1 MTRASVDV
9 LSALTHAWLVLVRGR
24 PALVSGPA
32 PAPRAAPPWY
42 DRVPMASRFYV
53 TTPIYYIN
61 DVPHLGTAYT
71 TIAADVLCRYHRLRG
86 HESRML
92 TGTDEHGLKIQR
104 AAEAR
109 GIAPG
114 PHADEIA
121 AAFRATW
128 PRLGCAPDDF
138 IRTSEPRHK
147 KGVQELW
154 RRIQARGDIYLGH
167 YEGLYCVG
175 CEAYYTEK
183 DLQQPGNVCP
193 LHNRPA
199 ESVKEE
205 SYFFRLSRY
214 GDALLDFYR
223 RNPGFVQPASRL
235 NEVVS
240 FVREGLQ
247 DLSVSRTTFQWGI
260 PVPDDPKHVM
270 YVWFDALANY
280 MTALREPEDNTRFW
294 PADVHL
300 VGKDILRFH
309 AVYWPAFLLSAGYSE
324 AELPRQVFAHG
335 FLTYSGQKMS
345 KTLRNTI
352 SPVEVAEAL
361 SEAAA
366 AAVPGGPGAAAGAPP
381 PPIGVDV
388 VRYCLMRAISFGQDG
403 DFSLQDVLS
412 RYASELGNALGNLLN
427 RVLPFA
433 EEVPE
438 KGDPGPLEE
447 ELAGAHR
454 QAAAAAAAA
463 FDANHPTRALDAIW
477 TAIAAANLYIDR
489 AAPWVAKKTDP
500 RRLGTIVATLIEQ
513 LEAISAMISPV
524 LPVVAD
530 RMREQLGLSPI
541 APEVGRDQ
549 WPFTAPFRAPGA
561 KLRRGSPIFPR
572 LEKEK
577 EAELLARFAPP
588 PADAAPPQAD
598 AAAKPAPAARAAS
611 AANTAPAAN
620 AAPPA
625 NTSPAASASPEAA
638 GGAAAAA
645 RPGKAPV
652 PFDDFA
658 RLDLRIG
665 VVTSAER
672 VKKKDRLLDLRVDT
686 GDGAP
691 RRIISG
697 IAASYAPEELV
708 GTRVVVLCNLPP
720 RDFGK
725 GLVSE
730 GMLLTAEVEGRVRT
744 ITVEGAAPGTPV
756 L

>member
-1 MTRASVDV
+1 
-9 LSALTHAWLVLVRGR
+9 
-24 PALVSGPA
+24 
-32 PAPRAAPPWY
+32 
-42 DRVPMASRFYV
+42 MASRFYV

-109 GIAPG
+109 GVAPG
-114 PHADEIA
+114 AHADEIA
-121 AAFRATW
+121 AVFRATW
-128 PRLGCAPDDF
+128 PKLGCAPDDF

-147 KGVQELW
+147 KAVQELW
-154 RRIQARGDIYLGH
+154 SRIKARGDIYLGH

-183 DLQQPGNVCP
+183 DLEQPGNVCP
-193 LHNRPA
+193 LHKKPA

-214 GDALLDFYR
+214 GDALLDYYK
-223 RNPGFVQPASRL
+223 RNPTFVQPASRL
-235 NEVVS
+235 NEVAS

-247 DLSVSRTTFQWGI
+247 DLSVSRTTFEWGI

-309 AVYWPAFLLSAGYSE
+309 AVYWPAFLLSAGYGE

-352 SPVEVAEAL
+352 SPVEVAAAL

-366 AAVPGGPGAAAGAPP
+366 AALPGGPGAAAGAPLV
-381 PPIGVDV
+381 GADV

-412 RYASELGNALGNLLN
+412 RYGSELGNALGNLLN

-433 EEVPE
+433 EEVPA
-438 KGDPGPLEE
+438 KGALGPLEE
-447 ELAGAHR
+447 ELAAAQR
-454 QAAAAAAAA
+454 QAAAAAATA
-463 FDANHPTRALDAIW
+463 FDANQPTRALDAIW
-477 TAIAAANLYIDR
+477 TVIAAANLYVDK

-500 RRLGTIVATLIEQ
+500 ARLGTIIATLIEQ
-513 LEAISAMISPV
+513 LEAVSVMISPV
-524 LPVVAD
+524 MPVVAG
-530 RMREQLGLSPI
+530 RMREQLGLPPI
-541 APEVGRDQ
+541 AFEEGSDR
-549 WPFTAPFRAPGA
+549 WPMALPSRAPGE

-588 PADAAPPQAD
+588 RPDAEPAKADAKAGAKADSKAAPEAT
-598 AAAKPAPAARAAS
+598 AAPRASGGAEV
-611 AANTAPAAN
+611 

-625 NTSPAASASPEAA
+625 RQGKSPVA
-638 GGAAAAA
+638 
-645 RPGKAPV
+645 
-652 PFDDFA
+652 FDDFA

-708 GTRVVVLCNLPP
+708 GKRIVVICNLPP

-744 ITVEGAAPGTPV
+744 ITVEDAAPGTPV

>member
-1 MTRASVDV
+1 
-9 LSALTHAWLVLVRGR
+9 
-24 PALVSGPA
+24 
-32 PAPRAAPPWY
+32 
-42 DRVPMASRFYV
+42 MASRFYV

-71 TIAADVLCRYHRLRG
+71 TIAADVLCRYHRMRG

-92 TGTDEHGLKIQR
+92 TGSDEHGLKIQR

-121 AAFRATW
+121 AVFRATW
-128 PRLGCAPDDF
+128 PKLGCAPDDF

-147 KGVQELW
+147 QAVQELW

-183 DLQQPGNVCP
+183 DLKQPGNVCP
-193 LHNRPA
+193 LHHRPV

-214 GDALLDFYR
+214 GDALLDYYK
-223 RNPGFVQPASRL
+223 RNPTFVQPTTRL
-235 NEVVS
+235 NEVTS

-260 PVPDDPKHVM
+260 PVPGDPKHVM

-280 MTALREPEDNTRFW
+280 LTALMAPEDNTRFW

-309 AVYWPAFLLSAGYSE
+309 AVYWPAFLLSAGYGE

-361 SEAAA
+361 SEAASA
-366 AAVPGGPGAAAGAPP
+366 ALPGGPGAAAGAPSV
-381 PPIGVDV
+381 GVDV

-403 DFSLQDVLS
+403 DFSIQDLLS

-433 EEVPE
+433 DEVPE
-438 KGDPGPLEE
+438 KGAPGPLEE
-447 ELAGAHR
+447 ELRSAQQQAS
-454 QAAAAAAAA
+454 AAAAGA
-463 FDANHPTRALDAIW
+463 FDAHQPTRALDAIW
-477 TAIAAANLYIDR
+477 TVVAAANLYVDK

-500 RRLGTIVATLIEQ
+500 KRLGTIVGTLIEQ
-513 LEAISAMISPV
+513 LGAISVMISPV
-524 LPVVAD
+524 MPVVAN
-530 RMREQLGLSPI
+530 RMREQLGLPPI
-541 APEVGRDQ
+541 APEVGSDQ
-549 WPFTAPFRAPGA
+549 WPFNAPARRPGE
-561 KLRRGSPIFPR
+561 KLHKGAPIFPR

-588 PADAAPPQAD
+588 PPDAEATKAIPEAKAAPETKAAPEAKATPEMKAAPEAKATPEASGGAE
-598 AAAKPAPAARAAS
+598 AAAQAARQGK
-611 AANTAPAAN
+611 
-620 AAPPA
+620 
-625 NTSPAASASPEAA
+625 SPVA
-638 GGAAAAA
+638 
-645 RPGKAPV
+645 
-652 PFDDFA
+652 FDDFA

-708 GTRVVVLCNLPP
+708 GQRVVVLCNLPP

-730 GMLLTAEVEGRVRT
+730 GMLLTAEVEGRIRT
-744 ITVEGAAPGTPV
+744 LTVDGAAPGTPV

>member
-1 MTRASVDV
+1 
-9 LSALTHAWLVLVRGR
+9 
-24 PALVSGPA
+24 
-32 PAPRAAPPWY
+32 
-42 DRVPMASRFYV
+42 MASRFYV

-109 GIAPG
+109 GVAPG
-114 PHADEIA
+114 AHADEIA
-121 AAFRATW
+121 AVFRATW
-128 PRLGCAPDDF
+128 PKLGCAPDDF

-147 KGVQELW
+147 KAVQELW
-154 RRIQARGDIYLGH
+154 SRIKARGDIYLGH

-183 DLQQPGNVCP
+183 DLEQPGNVCP
-193 LHNRPA
+193 LHKKPA

-214 GDALLDFYR
+214 GDALLDYYK
-223 RNPGFVQPASRL
+223 RNPTFVQPASRL
-235 NEVVS
+235 NEVAS

-352 SPVEVAEAL
+352 SPVEVASAL

-366 AAVPGGPGAAAGAPP
+366 AALPGGPGAADV
-381 PPIGVDV
+381 GVDV

-412 RYASELGNALGNLLN
+412 RYGSELGNALGNLLN

-433 EEVPE
+433 EEVPA
-438 KGDPGPLEE
+438 KGASGPLEE
-447 ELAGAHR
+447 ELAGAQR
-454 QAAAAAAAA
+454 QAAAAAATA
-463 FDANHPTRALDAIW
+463 FDANQPTRALDAIW
-477 TAIAAANLYIDR
+477 TVIAAANLYIDK

-500 RRLGTIVATLIEQ
+500 ARLGTIIATLVEQ
-513 LEAISAMISPV
+513 LEAISVMISPV
-524 LPVVAD
+524 MPVVAG
-530 RMREQLGLSPI
+530 RMREQLGLPPI
-541 APEVGRDQ
+541 AFEEGSDR
-549 WPFTAPFRAPGA
+549 WPMALPSRAPGE

-588 PADAAPPQAD
+588 RPDAEPGKADAKVGAKAD
-598 AAAKPAPAARAAS
+598 AKVGAKADAQAAPEAK
-611 AANTAPAAN
+611 TAPAASGGAGV

-625 NTSPAASASPEAA
+625 RQDKSPVA
-638 GGAAAAA
+638 
-645 RPGKAPV
+645 
-652 PFDDFA
+652 FDDFA

-708 GTRVVVLCNLPP
+708 GKRIVVICNLPP

-744 ITVEGAAPGTPV
+744 ITVEDAAPGTPV

>member
-1 MTRASVDV
+1 
-9 LSALTHAWLVLVRGR
+9 
-24 PALVSGPA
+24 
-32 PAPRAAPPWY
+32 
-42 DRVPMASRFYV
+42 MASRFYV

-71 TIAADVLCRYHRLRG
+71 TIAADVLCRYHRMRG

-114 PHADEIA
+114 AHADEIA
-121 AAFRATW
+121 AVFRATW

-147 KGVQELW
+147 KAVQELW

-183 DLQQPGNVCP
+183 DLKQPGNVCP
-193 LHNRPA
+193 LHHRPA

-214 GDALLDFYR
+214 GDALLDYYR
-223 RNPGFVQPASRL
+223 RNPTFVQPASRL
-235 NEVVS
+235 NEVMS

-260 PVPDDPKHVM
+260 PVPGDPKHVM

-280 MTALREPEDNTRFW
+280 LTALMEPEDNTRFW

-361 SEAAA
+361 SEATAA
-366 AAVPGGPGAAAGAPP
+366 ALPGGPGA

-403 DFSLQDVLS
+403 DFSIQDVLA

-433 EEVPE
+433 DEVPA
-438 KGDPGPLEE
+438 KGEPGPLEE
-447 ELAGAHR
+447 ELKSAQR
-454 QAAAAAAAA
+454 QASAAAAAA
-463 FDANHPTRALDAIW
+463 FDAHQPTRALDAIW
-477 TAIAAANLYIDR
+477 TVIAAANLYVDK

-500 RRLGTIVATLIEQ
+500 KRLGTIVATLLEQ
-513 LEAISAMISPV
+513 LESISVMISPV
-524 LPVVAD
+524 MPVVAS
-530 RMREQLGLSPI
+530 RMREQLGLPPL
-541 APEVGRDQ
+541 APEAGRDQ
-549 WPFTAPFRAPGA
+549 WPFDATARAPGE
-561 KLRRGSPIFPR
+561 KLHRGSPIFPR

-588 PADAAPPQAD
+588 QPDAEAT
-598 AAAKPAPAARAAS
+598 KAAS
-611 AANTAPAAN
+611 AAKVAPEAKAAPEAPAQ
-620 AAPPA
+620 PA
-625 NTSPAASASPEAA
+625 
-638 GGAAAAA
+638 
-645 RPGKAPV
+645 RQGKGPV
-652 PFDDFA
+652 AFDDFA

-708 GTRVVVLCNLPP
+708 GKRVVVICNLLP

-744 ITVEGAAPGTPV
+744 ITVEDAAPGTPV

>member
-1 MTRASVDV
+1 
-9 LSALTHAWLVLVRGR
+9 
-24 PALVSGPA
+24 
-32 PAPRAAPPWY
+32 
-42 DRVPMASRFYV
+42 MASRFYV

-109 GIAPG
+109 GVAPG
-114 PHADEIA
+114 AHADEISA
-121 AAFRATW
+121 VFRATW
-128 PRLGCAPDDF
+128 PKLGCAPDDF

-147 KGVQELW
+147 KAVQELW
-154 RRIQARGDIYLGH
+154 SRIKARGDIYLGH

-183 DLQQPGNVCP
+183 DLEQPGNVCP
-193 LHNRPA
+193 LHKKPA

-214 GDALLDFYR
+214 GDALLDYYK
-223 RNPGFVQPASRL
+223 RNPAFVQPASRL
-235 NEVVS
+235 NEVTS

-247 DLSVSRTTFQWGI
+247 DLSVSRTTFEWGI

-309 AVYWPAFLLSAGYSE
+309 AVYWPAFLLSAGYGE

-345 KTLRNTI
+345 KSLRNTI
-352 SPVEVAEAL
+352 SPVDVAVAL
-361 SEAAA
+361 SEAATA
-366 AAVPGGPGAAAGAPP
+366 AMPGGPGAAADAPP
-381 PPIGVDV
+381 VGVDV

-412 RYASELGNALGNLLN
+412 RYGSELGNALGNLLN

-433 EEVPE
+433 EEVPA
-438 KGDPGPLEE
+438 KGATGPLED
-447 ELAGAHR
+447 ELAGAQR

-463 FDANHPTRALDAIW
+463 FDANQPTRALDAIW
-477 TAIAAANLYIDR
+477 TVIAAANLYIDK

-500 RRLGTIVATLIEQ
+500 ARLGTIIATLVEQ
-513 LEAISAMISPV
+513 LEAISVMISPV
-524 LPVVAD
+524 MPVVAG
-530 RMREQLGLSPI
+530 RMREQLGLPPI
-541 APEVGRDQ
+541 ALEVGSDR
-549 WPFTAPFRAPGA
+549 WPMALPARAPGE
-561 KLRRGSPIFPR
+561 KLRKGSPIFPR

-588 PADAAPPQAD
+588 RADAEPAKVDSGAKADSRAKVDSGAKADSRAKADSGAKAAPE
-598 AAAKPAPAARAAS
+598 AKA
-611 AANTAPAAN
+611 APAAN
-620 AAPPA
+620 GGGAEATTPPA
-625 NTSPAASASPEAA
+625 REGKSPVA
-638 GGAAAAA
+638 
-645 RPGKAPV
+645 
-652 PFDDFA
+652 FDDFA

-691 RRIISG
+691 RRIVSG

-708 GTRVVVLCNLPP
+708 GKRIVVICNLPP

-744 ITVEGAAPGTPV
+744 ITVEDAAPGTPV

>member
-1 MTRASVDV
+1 
-9 LSALTHAWLVLVRGR
+9 
-24 PALVSGPA
+24 
-32 PAPRAAPPWY
+32 
-42 DRVPMASRFYV
+42 MASRFYV

-109 GIAPG
+109 GVAPG
-114 PHADEIA
+114 AHADEIA
-121 AAFRATW
+121 AVFRATW
-128 PRLGCAPDDF
+128 PKLGCAPDDF

-147 KGVQELW
+147 KAVQELW
-154 RRIQARGDIYLGH
+154 SRIKARGDIYLGH

-183 DLQQPGNVCP
+183 DLEQPGNVCP
-193 LHNRPA
+193 LHKKPA

-214 GDALLDFYR
+214 GDALLDYYK
-223 RNPGFVQPASRL
+223 RNPTFVQPASRL

-247 DLSVSRTTFQWGI
+247 DLSVSRTTFEWGI

-309 AVYWPAFLLSAGYSE
+309 AVYWPAFLLSAGYGE

-352 SPVEVAEAL
+352 SPVEVAAAL

-366 AAVPGGPGAAAGAPP
+366 AALPGGPGAAAGAPLV
-381 PPIGVDV
+381 GADV

-412 RYASELGNALGNLLN
+412 RYGSELGNALGNLLN

-433 EEVPE
+433 EEVPA
-438 KGDPGPLEE
+438 KGALGPLEE
-447 ELAGAHR
+447 ELAGAQR
-454 QAAAAAAAA
+454 QAAAAAATA
-463 FDANHPTRALDAIW
+463 FDANQPTRALDAIW
-477 TAIAAANLYIDR
+477 TVIAAANLYIDK

-500 RRLGTIVATLIEQ
+500 ARLGTIIATLIEQ
-513 LEAISAMISPV
+513 LEAISVMISPV
-524 LPVVAD
+524 MPVVAG
-530 RMREQLGLSPI
+530 RMREQLGLPPI
-541 APEVGRDQ
+541 AFEEGSDR
-549 WPFTAPFRAPGA
+549 WPMALPSRAPGE

-588 PADAAPPQAD
+588 RPDAEPAKADAQAGAKADSKAAPG
-598 AAAKPAPAARAAS
+598 AS
-611 AANTAPAAN
+611 GGAEV

-625 NTSPAASASPEAA
+625 RQGKSPVA
-638 GGAAAAA
+638 
-645 RPGKAPV
+645 
-652 PFDDFA
+652 FDDFA

-708 GTRVVVLCNLPP
+708 GKRIVVICNLPP

-744 ITVEGAAPGTPV
+744 ITVEDAAPGTPV

>member
-1 MTRASVDV
+1 
-9 LSALTHAWLVLVRGR
+9 
-24 PALVSGPA
+24 
-32 PAPRAAPPWY
+32 
-42 DRVPMASRFYV
+42 MASRFYV

-61 DVPHLGTAYT
+61 DSPHLGTAYT

-86 HESRML
+86 QESRML

-109 GIAPG
+109 GMDPLA
-114 PHADEIA
+114 HADELSA
-121 AAFRATW
+121 TFRAMW

-193 LHNRPA
+193 LHNKPV

-205 SYFFRLSRY
+205 SYFFRLSKY
-214 GDALLDFYR
+214 GDALLEHYGK
-223 RNPGFVQPASRL
+223 NPSFVQPASRL
-235 NEVVS
+235 NEVTS

-260 PVPDDPKHVM
+260 PVPGDPKHVM

-280 MTALREPEDNTRFW
+280 MTALAEPEDNTRFW

-300 VGKDILRFH
+300 MGKDILRFH
-309 AVYWPAFLLSAGYSE
+309 AVYWPAFLLSAGYGWDQ
-324 AELPRQVFAHG
+324 LPRQIFAHG
-335 FLTYSGQKMS
+335 FLTYGGQKMS
-345 KTLRNTI
+345 KSLRNTI
-352 SPVEVAEAL
+352 SPVALAEAL
-361 SEAAA
+361 SEAARA
-366 AAVPGGPGAAAGAPP
+366 ALPGGQGAAEGAPP
-381 PPIGVDV
+381 RPIGVDV
-388 VRYCLMRAISFGQDG
+388 VRYCLMRAISFGHDG
-403 DFSLQDVLS
+403 DFSIQDVLA
-412 RYASELGNALGNLLN
+412 RYGTELGNALGNLLN

-433 EEVPE
+433 SEVPE

-447 ELAGAHR
+447 ELAAAHR
-454 QAAAAAAAA
+454 QGAAAAAAA
-463 FDANHPTRALDAIW
+463 FDAAQPTRALDAIW
-477 TAIAAANLYIDR
+477 TVIAAANVYIDK
-489 AAPWVAKKTDP
+489 AAPWVAKKSDP
-500 RRLGTIVATLIEQ
+500 KRLATIVATL
-513 LEAISAMISPV
+513 LEVLEGVSVMISPV

-530 RMREQLGLSPI
+530 RMRDQLGLYPI
-541 APEVGRDQ
+541 APAVGRDE
-549 WPFTAPFRAPGA
+549 WPWIPPARKAGEPLRKGA
-561 KLRRGSPIFPR
+561 PIFPR

-577 EAELLARFAPP
+577 EAELIARFAPP
-588 PADAAPPQAD
+588 PPDADASAAPHAKAPGPE
-598 AAAKPAPAARAAS
+598 AAKAREASAAPAPEGGAGAPAA
-611 AANTAPAAN
+611 PK
-620 AAPPA
+620 
-625 NTSPAASASPEAA
+625 
-638 GGAAAAA
+638 A
-645 RPGKAPV
+645 REGKPSV

-658 RLDLRIG
+658 KLDLRIG

-697 IAASYAPEELV
+697 IAASYSPEELV
-708 GTRVVVLCNLPP
+708 GKRVVVVCNLHP

-730 GMLLTAEVEGRVRT
+730 GMLLTAEVGDRVRT
-744 ITVEGAAPGTPV
+744 ISVDDAAPGTPV

>member
-1 MTRASVDV
+1 
-9 LSALTHAWLVLVRGR
+9 
-24 PALVSGPA
+24 
-32 PAPRAAPPWY
+32 
-42 DRVPMASRFYV
+42 MASRFYV

-121 AAFRATW
+121 TAFRATW
-128 PRLGCAPDDF
+128 PKLGCAPDDF
-138 IRTSEPRHK
+138 IRTSEARHK

-154 RRIQARGDIYLGH
+154 RRIQERGDIYLGH

-183 DLQQPGNVCP
+183 DLQQPGNICP

-214 GDALLDFYR
+214 GDALLDYYR
-223 RNPGFVQPASRL
+223 RNPSFVQPASRL
-235 NEVVS
+235 NEVTS

-260 PVPDDPKHVM
+260 PVPGDPKHVM

-300 VGKDILRFH
+300 MGKDILRFH

-324 AELPRQVFAHG
+324 AELPRQVLAHG

-352 SPVEVAEAL
+352 SPVEVAEAI

-366 AAVPGGPGAAAGAPP
+366 GALPGGQGAAAGA

-388 VRYCLMRAISFGQDG
+388 VRYCLMRAISFGHDG
-403 DFSLQDVLS
+403 DFSVQDLLA

-438 KGDPGPLEE
+438 KGAPGPLEE
-447 ELAGAHR
+447 ELASAQR
-454 QAAAAAAAA
+454 QASAAASAA

-477 TAIAAANLYIDR
+477 TAIAAANVYVDK

-500 RRLGTIVATLIEQ
+500 ARLATIVATLIEQ
-513 LEAISAMISPV
+513 LEAISVMISPV

-530 RMREQLGLSPI
+530 RMRDQLGLSPI
-541 APEVGRDQ
+541 APEVGLDQ
-549 WPFTAPFRAPGA
+549 WPLNPPVRKPGA

-572 LEKEK
+572 LEKDK

-588 PADAAPPQAD
+588 QPDAAPPPEAG
-598 AAAKPAPAARAAS
+598 AKPAATATAAKPAATATAAKPAVAATTAKPAAATPAAKPAPEAEAGAP
-611 AANTAPAAN
+611 APAA
-620 AAPPA
+620 
-625 NTSPAASASPEAA
+625 
-638 GGAAAAA
+638 
-645 RPGKAPV
+645 RQDKAPV
-652 PFDDFA
+652 AFDDFA

-708 GTRVVVLCNLPP
+708 GQRVVVICNLLP

-744 ITVEGAAPGTPV
+744 VTVDDAAPGTPV